1 MPASSLDELVA
12 LCKRRGFIFQSSEI
26 YGGLQGVYDYGP
38 LGVELKNNLKQAWW
52 RRNVY
57 ERDDME
63 GLDASV
69 LTHRL
74 VLHYSGHEAT
84 FADPMV
90 DNRIT
95 KKRYRLDHLL
105 KEQPEEVLKRLYRA
119 MEVEEEN
126 LHALVQA
133 MMQAPERAGGAMT
146 AAGVLDP
153 ASGEPGDWTPPR
165 YFNMMFK
172 TYVGPVEDEASLAY
186 LRPETA
192 QGIFVNFK
200 NVLDATSRKLPFGI
214 AQIGKAFRN
223 EITPRNF
230 IFRVRE
236 FEQME
241 IEYFVRPGEDEYWH
255 RYWVEERLKW
265 WQEMGLSR
273 ENLVP
278 YQQPPEELAHYA
290 KATVDI
296 LYRFPHGLEELE
308 GIANRT
314 DFDLG
319 SHTKDQEALGI
330 TARVLR
336 NEHSTQR
343 LAYRDPET
351 GKWFVPYVI
360 EPSAGVDRGVLALLA
375 EAFTREELPN
385 GEERIVLAQAPARPH
400 QGGGDPPGEEPP
412 GDHRVRQA
420 PQGQAPRLGPG
431 AGALRGHRQH
441 RQGLPPPRR
450 GGHALRRH
458 RGLRHH
464 RPEQGRHHPAQGHG
478 HGAGPGH
485 HGADKAPRGRAGGLP
500 SGEA

>member
-1 MPASSLDELVA
+1 
-12 LCKRRGFIFQSSEI
+12 
-26 YGGLQGVYDYGP
+26 
-38 LGVELKNNLKQAWW
+38 
-52 RRNVY
+52 
-57 ERDDME
+57 
-63 GLDASV
+63 
-69 LTHRL
+69 
-74 VLHYSGHEAT
+74 
-84 FADPMV
+84 
-90 DNRIT
+90 
-95 KKRYRLDHLL
+95 
-105 KEQPEEVLKRLYRA
+105 
-119 MEVEEEN
+119 
-126 LHALVQA
+126 
-133 MMQAPERAGGAMT
+133 MT

-360 EPSAGVDRGVLALLA
+360 EPSAGVDRGSWPSSPRPSPGRSFRTGKSALSSSSS
-375 EAFTREELPN
+375 PSS
-385 GEERIVLAQAPARPH
+385 
-400 QGGGDPPGEEPP
+400 PPS
-412 GDHRVRQA
+412 RWR
-420 PQGQAPRLGPG
+420 
-431 AGALRGHRQH
+431 
-441 RQGLPPPRR
+441 
-450 GGHALRRH
+450 
-458 RGLRHH
+458 
-464 RPEQGRHHPAQGHG
+464 
-478 HGAGPGH
+478 
-485 HGADKAPRGRAGGLP
+485 
-500 SGEA
+500 

>member
-1 MPASSLDELVA
+1 
-12 LCKRRGFIFQSSEI
+12 
-26 YGGLQGVYDYGP
+26 
-38 LGVELKNNLKQAWW
+38 
-52 RRNVY
+52 
-57 ERDDME
+57 
-63 GLDASV
+63 
-69 LTHRL
+69 
-74 VLHYSGHEAT
+74 
-84 FADPMV
+84 
-90 DNRIT
+90 
-95 KKRYRLDHLL
+95 
-105 KEQPEEVLKRLYRA
+105 
-119 MEVEEEN
+119 
-126 LHALVQA
+126 
-133 MMQAPERAGGAMT
+133 MT

-296 LYRFPHGLEELE
+296 LYRFPHGLEEPR
-308 GIANRT
+308 A
-314 DFDLG
+314 
-319 SHTKDQEALGI
+319 SP
-330 TARVLR
+330 TARTLTWGATPR
-336 NEHSTQR
+336 TRRPWGSPPGSSGTST
-343 LAYRDPET
+343 P
-351 GKWFVPYVI
+351 
-360 EPSAGVDRGVLALLA
+360 PSASPTA
-375 EAFTREELPN
+375 T
-385 GEERIVLAQAPARPH
+385 
-400 QGGGDPPGEEPP
+400 
-412 GDHRVRQA
+412 
-420 PQGQAPRLGPG
+420 
-431 AGALRGHRQH
+431 
-441 RQGLPPPRR
+441 PRR
-450 GGHALRRH
+450 G
-458 RGLRHH
+458 
-464 RPEQGRHHPAQGHG
+464 
-478 HGAGPGH
+478 
-485 HGADKAPRGRAGGLP
+485 
-500 SGEA
+500 SGSSPT